1 MYLNLVGMKLEMSL
15 HILLKYIN
23 LACLTLE
30 SGFSKHNFKVYSAG
44 KIYSK
49 PEKLMKFGQSQR

>member
-1 MYLNLVGMKLEMSL
+1 MKLEMPL
-15 HILLKYIN
+15 HILLKYVN

-30 SGFSKHNFKVYSAG
+30 SSFSKHNFKVYPAG

-49 PEKLMKFGQSQR
+49 QGKFMRFTQSQQ

>member
-1 MYLNLVGMKLEMSL
+1 MKLEML
-15 HILLKYIN
+15 QHILLKYVD

-49 PEKLMKFGQSQR
+49 PEKLMRFAQSQR